1 MKRVRRRLAGVLAGV
16 LVLAGCSDG
25 GFNGLYSTPLPGG
38 ADLGDHPYH
47 VTALFTDVLDLV
59 PQATVKVNDVAVGRV
74 DKVTLTPDTRS
85 ALVAMTVNGDIAL
98 PANARAELRQSSLL
112 GEKFV
117 ELGAPG
123 AEQPAGRLADGAQIP
138 LGRTNRNPEIEEVL
152 GALSLL
158 LNGGGVEQLQNITHE
173 LNSALS
179 GNEPQM
185 RALLSRVDELAT
197 QLDGHKGE
205 ILRAIDGLDKLSHT
219 LVGQQQNLTT
229 ALDDL
234 APGIKIVADQRDQLV
249 DMLNALNKL
258 SGVAVDTVH
267 RSRDQLVANLEALEP
282 TLRELGAAGKNLPDA
297 LQILLT
303 YPFPDYAGNVIKGDY
318 ANVDAR
324 INLDLDKLV
333 QNFTHSSQPPIQLPG
348 ASPTAPG
355 SLPLTN
361 GPGEAPLPL
370 PTTAPPASNQPG
382 FGGVLGGLL
391 GGLTGGGGK

>member
-1 MKRVRRRLAGVLAGV
+1 MNRARKRLAGVLAGV

-38 ADLGDHPYH
+38 PDVGDHPYH

-59 PQATVKVNDVAVGRV
+59 PQANVKVNDVAVGRI
-74 DKVTLTPDTRS
+74 DRITLTPDTRA
-85 ALVAMTVNGDIAL
+85 ALVAMTVNGEITL

-117 ELGAPG
+117 ELSAPT
-123 AEQPAGRLADGAQIP
+123 AEKPAGTLVDGAQIP

-158 LNGGGVEQLQNITHE
+158 LNGGGVDQLQNISHE
-173 LNSALS
+173 LNDALS

-205 ILRAIDGLDKLSHT
+205 ILRAIDGLGKLSQT
-219 LVGQQQNLTT
+219 LTGQQQNLTT
-229 ALDDL
+229 ALDNL
-234 APGIKIVADQRDQLV
+234 APGLKIVADQRDQLV
-249 DMLNALNKL
+249 GMLNALNKL
-258 SGVAVDTVH
+258 SGVAVDTVN
-267 RSRDQLVANLEALEP
+267 RSRDQLVANLKALEP
-282 TLRELGAAGKNLPDA
+282 TLRQLSAAGKDLPNA

-324 INLDLDKLV
+324 IDLDLDKLV
-333 QNFTHSSQPPIQLPG
+333 QNFTNSSQPPVQLP
-348 ASPTAPG
+348 
-355 SLPLTN
+355 SLPSGQGAL
-361 GPGEAPLPL
+361 PLPL
-370 PTTAPPASNQPG
+370 PTTAPPANNQPG
-382 FGGVLGGLL
+382 LGGLL
-391 GGLTGGGGK
+391 GGLLGGGR